1 MAKRPVTTT
10 ESFSMAHESDRN
22 VCVQEPCQI
31 WGVEHLRLGQNIHI
45 GRHTEIMAE
54 GGITIGNNVVISF
67 HCVLW
72 SIDHRYEG
80 DSLPYDKARLRRPI
94 AICDNVWIGRNSI
107 VRGGVTIGEGAVI
120 AMGSVVTRDVPPL
133 AVMGGNPARL
143 LKFRDAGRYA
153 RNKAEGK
160 LLWRQGEGCGAC
172 HAPDYYLADSETLS
186 PASLLVRLWQRL
198 DTLLRFVRWRWF
210 GG

>member
-1 MAKRPVTTT
+1 MDVNRKTICIQKSCIV
-10 ESFSMAHESDRN
+10 
-22 VCVQEPCQI
+22 
-31 WGVEHLRLGQNIHI
+31 WGEQGLALGEHVHI
-45 GRHTEIMAE
+45 GGHTEIMAE
-54 GGITIGNNVVISF
+54 GGITIGNNVVISY

-94 AICDNVWIGRNSI
+94 AIRDNVWIGRNSI

-133 AVMGGNPARL
+133 AVVGGNPARL

-153 RNKAEGK
+153 RNQAEGK
-160 LLWRQGEGCGAC
+160 FLWRQGEGCGAC
-172 HAPDYYLADSETLS
+172 QAPDYFLADPEASRTLS
-186 PASLLVRLWQRL
+186 LLGRLWQRL
-198 DTLLRFVRWRWF
+198 DTLLRYVRWRWF
-210 GG
+210 GGRVFDC